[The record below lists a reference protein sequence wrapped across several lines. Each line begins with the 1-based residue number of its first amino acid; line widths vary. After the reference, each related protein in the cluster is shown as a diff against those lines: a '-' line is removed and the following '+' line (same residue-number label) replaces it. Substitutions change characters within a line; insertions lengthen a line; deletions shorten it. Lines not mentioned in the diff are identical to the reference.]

1 MPWKAYSDTWE
12 TDMNSWI
19 WAVVL
24 VGSTGAGLVL
34 LGAGA
39 VYVLCKWLDK
49 NDLVITKAHRED

>member
-1 MPWKAYSDTWE
+1 
-12 TDMNSWI
+12 MNSWI